1 MTQQT
6 TVYFCVDLDVN
17 VKIKE
22 DEDRRFAT
30 FLFINQT
37 PLRQSRS
44 SLGDVRRGAILLFI
58 IIFSSVNSLTNSDSQ
73 SLSNDDSVVESG
85 TSLYTRVLGL
95 NWSPAD

>member
-17 VKIKE
+17 VKMKE
-22 DEDRRFAT
+22 DRHFAT

-73 SLSNDDSVVESG
+73 SLSYEDSVVESG
-85 TSLYTRVLGL
+85 MSLYTRVLGL